1 VCDDGERTV
10 LTNKVYGA
18 CIVATMRGLKKDGRL
33 DTTNFPAL
41 ETLLKNAAEW
51 GEAMKGMGCDSPY
64 YIVCKGIGKRLFKDK
79 SDETVALE
87 KARVEEWLA
96 SLSTKEQ
103 ESLRAQMKEDADAE
117 AAEGHIEKPWYTG
130 ARDRDED
137 DKDDDYAMSR
147 VWKEYKEYL
156 ANTPTMP
163 LRGPMNWDISEW
175 TEEEKKEFSFD
186 NMDI

>member
-1 VCDDGERTV
+1 MFIKLNTRALNTSVVSSGCKEMDEHSPDSNDLEYLLFNKIQKNTV
-10 LTNKVYGA
+10 SN
-18 CIVATMRGLKKDGRL
+18 D
-33 DTTNFPAL
+33 P
-41 ETLLKNAAEW
+41 
-51 GEAMKGMGCDSPY
+51 
-64 YIVCKGIGKRLFKDK
+64 
-79 SDETVALE
+79 
-87 KARVEEWLA
+87 
-96 SLSTKEQ
+96 
-103 ESLRAQMKEDADAE
+103 
-117 AAEGHIEKPWYTG
+117 
-130 ARDRDED
+130 D